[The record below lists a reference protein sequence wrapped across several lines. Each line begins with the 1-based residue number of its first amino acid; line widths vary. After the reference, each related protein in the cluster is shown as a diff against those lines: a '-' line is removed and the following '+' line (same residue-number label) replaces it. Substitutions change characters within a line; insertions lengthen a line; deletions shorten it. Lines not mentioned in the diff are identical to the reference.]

1 MPSVI
6 MTKRLDKL
14 DPKVQSKTVA
24 FLGKLTEN
32 DATAGLHVEPVKNC
46 ADPRVRTARVDQQYR
61 AVLFQLGGKDTAYVL
76 YGIYNHDEAYKVAA
90 RVRLTVNPINAMPEI
105 EVLPEVPEPP
115 RWQAP
120 PVPSR
125 RPLIDLVAADLIAG
139 LGIPP
144 TVAEQA
150 VAITDED
157 AMLHFAEGLPE
168 WQGTALLSLSAGAGI
183 ADVVEELSLSVNK
196 QTPEG
201 AVQAFDETRDISDE
215 EILAGFNQPAAGMT
229 FYQADGIEDLQQII
243 AEGDFAAWK
252 RYLHPSQRKWVT
264 KDYNGPFRLR
274 GGAGTGKTVVALH
287 RARRLALA
295 DPSTRILLT
304 TFTKNLAHDLDVGLR
319 GLDPSLPRAN
329 KLGESGVLVQGLDAL
344 ANHVLR
350 SAGEEVSQ
358 AVAAVLGTGRVDV
371 QRRTPAMAWEDALT
385 IAGSDL
391 PEPLH
396 SRRFMEAEYQL
407 VVLPSRIT
415 TEEEYLRAPRPG
427 RGVRLTR
434 RDRKA
439 VWAVVAAY
447 RQAARMGGSIDFAEA
462 AAIAAAHLDQQ
473 GTRPVRHL
481 LVDEGQDFSPC
492 HWQFV
497 RSLVADGGNDIFIVE
512 DGHQRIYG
520 YRIVLSRFGI
530 RTQGRSRR
538 LTLNYRTTK
547 QNLDWAVSVL
557 AGHEFVDSEGELDTA
572 DGYCSARGG
581 PVPRVLSVLGAQ
593 EELNV
598 AAQQLRTW
606 LKQGRAPESL
616 AVLVRDKA
624 MRQRV
629 VEGLAEREIQSQA
642 VETGG
647 VSSGKVAVLTM
658 HRAKGMEFACVLLHG
673 MSEKSIPMGLEEY
686 GYDESDKS
694 EALLRER
701 SLIYVAASRARD
713 ELVITYSGVPSPLLP
728 DPHAKA

>member
-1 MPSVI
+1 MKTSI
-6 MTKRLDKL
+6 SISDSSLTIAAEMLATSLGYQQKAIQEAL
-14 DPKVQSKTVA
+14 DPNLLRPRILLAELVRRRRGERILIVTPPHALEKMQHEMWTRFAIPFVRFDSQ
-24 FLGKLTEN
+24 G
-32 DATAGLHVEPVKNC
+32 VE
-46 ADPRVRTARVDQQYR
+46 RVRQKLPANRNPFTFFKRVIISIDAFKQECFVHDLHCHQWD
-61 AVLFQLGGKDTAYVL
+61 AVV
-76 YGIYNHDEAYKVAA
+76 IDESHNVTNSAMENN
-90 RVRLTVNPINAMPEI
+90 RLT
-105 EVLPEVPEPP
+105 
-115 RWQAP
+115 R
-120 PVPSR
+120 
-125 RPLIDLVAADLIAG
+125 
-139 LGIPP
+139 
-144 TVAEQA
+144 
-150 VAITDED
+150 
-157 AMLHFAEGLPE
+157 
-168 WQGTALLSLSAGAGI
+168 
-183 ADVVEELSLSVNK
+183 
-196 QTPEG
+196 
-201 AVQAFDETRDISDE
+201 
-215 EILAGFNQPAAGMT
+215 ILAPN
-229 FYQADGIEDLQQII
+229 ADALIL
-243 AEGDFAAWK
+243 ASATP
-252 RYLHPSQRKWVT
+252 H

-295 DPSTRILLT
+295 DPSSRVLLT
-304 TFTKNLAHDLDVGLR
+304 TFTKNLAHDLDAGLR
-319 GLDPSLPRAN
+319 SLDPSLPRAR

-396 SRRFMEAEYQL
+396 SRRFMESEYQL

-415 TEEEYLRAPRPG
+415 TEEEYLRTPRPG

-447 RQAARMGGSIDFAEA
+447 RQAARMAGSIDFAEA
-462 AAIAAAHLDQQ
+462 AAIAAVHLDSQ
-473 GTRPVRHL
+473 GTRLVRHV

-520 YRIVLSRFGI
+520 HRIALSRYGI

-557 AGHEFVDSEGELDTA
+557 SGHEFVDSEGETDTV

-581 PVPRVLSVLGAQ
+581 PVPRVLSVPSAQ
-593 EELNV
+593 EEFNV
-598 AAQQLRTW
+598 AKQQLTAW
-606 LKQGRAPESL
+606 LEQGRAPESL

-642 VETGG
+642 IEAGG
-647 VSSGKVAVLTM
+647 VSPGKVAVLTM

-673 MSEKSIPMGLEEY
+673 LSEKSIPMGLEEY

-713 ELVITYSGVPSPLLP
+713 ELVITYSGIPSPLLP
-728 DPHAKA
+728 DSHVAA